1 MNSSDTTLV
10 DRVLAGDRRAL
21 AQAISVIENEAGSEL
36 VHALSSEAGSAYRI
50 GVTGSPG
57 AGKSTLV
64 EKMTTELRTS
74 DKTVGVIAID
84 PSSAFTGGAVLG
96 DRVRMQVHA
105 EDAGVFIRSMA
116 TRGYLGGL
124 TRTTDEV
131 ALVMAAAGF
140 DVVIIE
146 TVGVGQDEVDVVR
159 TADAVVVTLAPQL
172 GDDVQ
177 SLKAGIMEIGD
188 VFVINKSDLNGAD
201 RAKASVESMLALQS
215 FSEDEW
221 RPPVLLS
228 VATSGQGVG
237 DLLETIDRFR
247 GQSMEHTSKRR
258 RLHYKVRLR
267 EIVGRR
273 FSEYAERDLLGPSEL
288 DDMLHRIETSDLSLY
303 SAADEIIERALRT
316 GKTS

>member
-10 DRVLAGDRRAL
+10 NRILAGDRRAL
-21 AQAISVIENEAGSEL
+21 AQAISVIEDESGLEL
-36 VHALSSEAGSAYRI
+36 VRALSSEAGRAYRI

-57 AGKSTLV
+57 TGKSTLV
-64 EKMTTELRTS
+64 DKMTTELRTTG
-74 DKTVGVIAID
+74 KTVGVIAID

-131 ALVMAAAGF
+131 ASVMAAAGF

-188 VFVINKSDLNGAD
+188 VFVVNKSDLNGAD
-201 RAKASVESMLALQS
+201 RAKTSVESMLALQS
-215 FSEDEW
+215 FSEGEW
-221 RPPVLLS
+221 CPPVLLS

-237 DLLETIDRFR
+237 ELLEAIDRFR
-247 GQSMEHTSKRR
+247 AQSVEHTWQRR
-258 RLHYKVRLR
+258 RLHYKERLR

-273 FSEYAERDLLGPSEL
+273 FSEYAERDLLEPSEL
-288 DDMLHRIETSDLSLY
+288 DDILHRIEIRDLNLY
-303 SAADEIIERALRT
+303 SAADEIIERALRVDR
-316 GKTS
+316 KS

>member
-1 MNSSDTTLV
+1 MNSSDATLV
-10 DRVLAGDRRAL
+10 NRILAGDRRAL
-21 AQAISVIENEAGSEL
+21 AQAISVIENESGLEL
-36 VHALSSEAGSAYRI
+36 VRALSSEAGRAYRI

-64 EKMTTELRTS
+64 DKMTTELRTTGQ
-74 DKTVGVIAID
+74 TVGVIAID

-131 ALVMAAAGF
+131 ASVMAAAGF

-159 TADAVVVTLAPQL
+159 AADAVVVTLAPQL

-188 VFVINKSDLNGAD
+188 VFVVNKSDLNGAD
-201 RAKASVESMLALQS
+201 RAKTSVESMLALKS
-215 FSEDEW
+215 FSDGEW
-221 RPPVLLS
+221 CPPVLLS

-237 DLLETIDRFR
+237 ELLEAIDRFR
-247 GQSMEHTSKRR
+247 AQSAEHTSQRR
-258 RLHYKVRLR
+258 RLHSKERLR

-273 FSEYAERDLLGPSEL
+273 FFEYAKRDLLEPSEL
-288 DDMLHRIETSDLSLY
+288 DDILHRIETRNLNLY
-303 SAADEIIERALRT
+303 SAADEIIERALRVER
-316 GKTS
+316 KS